1 MPDHLLGEMQD
12 WDMVMSHAIDHAA
25 REHGD
30 REIVTLWS
38 DKSEST
44 TNWRGIRHDAK
55 RLAQALR
62 AIGIEK
68 GDRVATMAMNHAH
81 HLSSFYGIT
90 GMGGVVHTLNPRLFA
105 DQLAYIVN
113 HAESRV
119 MFYDVAFT
127 PLIEAMKE
135 HWNTVEHYVCFDN
148 GEYEALLADHDGSDD
163 WTKVDERDP
172 LLLCYTS
179 GTTGDPKGV
188 LYNHRGNMLQ
198 SLASLQPSSFGF
210 EPRSVMLPVV
220 PMFHANGWGI
230 PWAAPMAGTKLAFS
244 TIYEPD
250 VLLDFMHREEVTITA
265 GVPTV
270 WLGLFQYM
278 DKSGKELPESL
289 EGVVIGGAA
298 APRAMVEQLMKW
310 GREVGHAWGMTE
322 TSPIGT
328 TAMVPAEWDD
338 MSFEDQVDRKA
349 MQGKVL
355 FGTQIRTVDLD
366 DHSKPLPRDGKTSGA
381 LQVRGAWVVKRYFK
395 QDEDCVDEDNWF
407 DTGDVG
413 VIHPHG
419 TLQLTDRTKDLIKSG
434 GEWISS
440 VALENAAVGHPAVS
454 EAAAFAIPD
463 LKWDERPMLAL
474 VLKDGESCDQ
484 AEMQEYL
491 KGKVARWWIPE
502 RIVVLDEI
510 PHTATGKISKKDLRA
525 TYSE

>member
-1 MPDHLLGEMQD
+1 MLGAMQE
-12 WDMVMSHAIDHAA
+12 WDLVMSHAIDHAA

-38 DKSEST
+38 DRSET
-44 TNWRGIRHDAK
+44 RTDWRGIHHDAK
-55 RLAQALR
+55 RLAEALR
-62 AIGIEK
+62 AMGIQK
-68 GDRVATMAMNHAH
+68 GERVATLAMNHAH

-119 MFYDVAFT
+119 LFYDVAFK
-127 PLIEAMKE
+127 PLVDAMKE
-135 HWNTVEHYVCFDN
+135 HWKTVDHYVCFDN
-148 GEYEALLADHDGSDD
+148 GEYTDLLDQHDGTSE
-163 WTKVDERDP
+163 WTKLDERDP

-188 LYNHRGNMLQ
+188 LYNHRGNMLH
-198 SLASLQPSSFGF
+198 SMASLQTSSFGF

-230 PWAAPMAGTKLAFS
+230 PWAAPMGGAKLAFS

-250 VLLDFMHREEVTITA
+250 VLLDFMHREKVTQSA

-278 DKSGKELPESL
+278 EATGKSLPDTL
-289 EGVVIGGAA
+289 DMAVIGGAA
-298 APRAMVEQLMKW
+298 APRAMVEKLMEM
-310 GREVGHAWGMTE
+310 GCEVGHAWGMTE

-328 TAMVPAEWDD
+328 VGMVPAEWED
-338 MSFEDQVDRKA
+338 MSFDERAARKT
-349 MQGKVL
+349 MQGKPL
-355 FGTQIRTVDLD
+355 FGTEIRLVDLD
-366 DHSKPLPRDGKTSGA
+366 DHSTELPRDGETSGA
-381 LQVRGAWVVKRYFK
+381 LQIRGAWVVKRYFK
-395 QDEDCVDEDNWF
+395 QDEDCVNEDNWF

-419 TLQLTDRTKDLIKSG
+419 TLELTDRTKDLIKSG

-440 VALENAAVGHPAVS
+440 VELENAAVGHPAVA

-474 VLKDGESCDQ
+474 VLKDGKSCDQ
-484 AEMQEYL
+484 AEMQEFL
-491 KGKVARWWIPE
+491 KDKVAKWWIPE

-525 TYSE
+525 TYSD